1 MGIIVYCFLL
11 VYGLLRF
18 NIGGIMSKCACNDI
32 LRQQESFNKSI
43 TDLAKKALSA
53 SELNADNA
61 LIFLLA
67 GEVMRLEDSQ
77 NRGLGFDKLIEIE
90 AKQAERLKVLS
101 NKYEVIFK
109 YIETQMN
116 RCKDSFDKVEPLEVL
131 QKIGDLLN
139 HINETTCDYIQED
152 NKTKQKQFDALQ
164 F

>member
-1 MGIIVYCFLL
+1 MIQLNKSYQ
-11 VYGLLRF
+11 R
-18 NIGGIMSKCACNDI
+18 I
-32 LRQQESFNKSI
+32 LRNKNAFSTSI
-43 TDLAKKALSA
+43 IGFATQISKQHGLFPD
-53 SELNADNA
+53 DDF
-61 LIFLLA
+61 ITLLCA
-67 GEVMRLEDSQ
+67 EVMRLEDSQ
-77 NRGLGFDKLIEIE
+77 KKRSCGFDKLIEIE

-131 QKIGDLLN
+131 QKIGDMLN

-152 NKTKQKQFDALQ
+152 NNTKQKQLDALQ

>member
-1 MGIIVYCFLL
+1 MKSLCNRILKTQDSFSETII
-11 VYGLLRF
+11 
-18 NIGGIMSKCACNDI
+18 N
-32 LRQQESFNKSI
+32 
-43 TDLAKKALSA
+43 LAKSA
-53 SELNADNA
+53 MKTQRPDENLGSMLC
-61 LIFLLA
+61 
-67 GEVMRLEDSQ
+67 GEVMRLEDSHKK
-77 NRGLGFDKLIEIE
+77 RDFGFDKLIEIE
-90 AKQAERLKVLS
+90 EAQAERLKVLS

-152 NKTKQKQFDALQ
+152 NKTKQKQLDALQ